1 MKKNENIVGRH
12 WREII
17 CRGIESDTLDYKAAL
32 DWKTL
37 PRHGKA
43 KFVRHCIA
51 LANTRGGMVVVGVSE
66 DAAGRPVI
74 RTGLTPAQAAGFDPS
89 TVGAFINSCAD
100 PPIDM
105 TVHRPEVDG
114 KIFAVIEV
122 RPFAALPHVCT
133 KGIADELNAGVFYIR
148 TADASSRPACRAGE
162 VHALLIRALRRQR
175 EELGRMLRGLLLEQR
190 DGEPG
195 SAEDRFEEQVLHGR
209 GFFRRKAPAVSGR
222 LNVEVAVRPDT
233 CREDRFSRQA
243 LRDMISIFDSA
254 PEWYPVNTAIRHLDT
269 AASVYEELTRSGLYY
284 FITGVSGERAAARA
298 IADGISRGIVLLKS
312 CDGQLGVTVRLLPGD
327 GDEERP
333 VRLGGKYA
341 KPENLAVTRWD
352 SPVNWLA
359 APGEA
364 AGEITDALMREFS
377 HPGRGAGSADDQ

>member
-1 MKKNENIVGRH
+1 MMKKTENIVGRH

-37 PRHGKA
+37 PRRGKA

-66 DAAGRPVI
+66 DEAGRPVI

-122 RPFAALPHVCT
+122 RPFAVLPHVCT

-175 EELGRMLRGLLLEQR
+175 EELGRMLRGLLWERR
-190 DGEPG
+190 DGDSR
-195 SAEDRFEEQVLHGR
+195 SAEDRFEEQMLHGR
-209 GFFRRKAPAVSGR
+209 GFFRRKMPADSR
-222 LNVEVAVRPDT
+222 KLFVEVAVRPDS
-233 CREDRFSRQA
+233 CREDRFPRRT
-243 LRDMISIFDSA
+243 LREMSSILPSA
-254 PEWYPVNTAIRHLDT
+254 AQWYPVNTAIRHLDT
-269 AASVYEELTRSGLYY
+269 AVPVYEELTCSGLYY
-284 FITGVSGERAAARA
+284 FIAGVSGEKAAAKA
-298 IADGISRGIVLLKS
+298 IAEGISRGIVLLKD
-312 CDGQLGVTVRLLPGD
+312 CDGPLGVTVRLLPG
-327 GDEERP
+327 GRDEEQP

-341 KPENLAVTRWD
+341 KPENLTVTRWD

-359 APGEA
+359 DPVRA
-364 AGEITDALMREFS
+364 AGEITHALMEEFAPRPRS
-377 HPGRGAGSADDQ
+377 GPDGD